1 MPVLES
7 SMVQRKSHRVKK
19 SVIRQEE
26 IKEAC
31 LKRGHSEEAGAD
43 TSGTKKVRTED
54 PAAVPAVKCEVSDEC
69 VLCGATIARDGRG
82 LASVRFHYAREH
94 YLPEG
99 GFEKYVVAGGQ
110 QCPYQPCTKRIIRKR
125 SEVLL
130 HVATQHQ
137 KLREVMEGD
146 GRLGVS
152 LVMDSL
158 YPREEVQGVARVKRE
173 EEPVLAREKEQD
185 DQKKEKVSV
194 KEPVVLQVKKEKE
207 IVSTQSVEME
217 DSENVDD
224 PSSDPVESNEAIANF
239 LAKLSTNQQKVD
251 VQKKSFHQK
260 NSPNPK
266 KFPETKIPN
275 KPIKSLQHK
284 RVPLP
289 VPAAAAVPVEEEAR
303 PAPRAAFPR
312 ITQLHTCLLCD
323 RKEGR
328 NLPSLELRYHYS
340 VCLYNRGWFAGVVE
354 PGEENTAE
362 DGTAIDEYG
371 KRWKY
376 QCPFPECE
384 KHRQGVKKPISFKEF
399 VIHMGMAHHLV
410 ERMLEMHLEEVPG
423 LATVLEEVVKERRE
437 KGEVVREM
445 PGLLREEIHTCLLCD
460 GKDQD
465 GGKDGLNLSL
475 KKEKRAVARYHYA
488 CCYYFTGVYLDL
500 YSPGERNIDSEGQPK
515 EVLGATVKY
524 TCDYEQCGQGRAG
537 TVKRQ
542 MGYKEFCIHMAAE
555 HGGLREVMEQDERE
569 EVRRLVE
576 KMF

>member
-19 SVIRQEE
+19 SVIQQEE
-26 IKEAC
+26 IKKAS
-31 LKRGHSEEAGAD
+31 LKRGHSEEAAPD
-43 TSGTKKVRTED
+43 TAGTKKVRGED
-54 PAAVPAVKCEVSDEC
+54 SAATVVKCEVSDEC
-69 VLCGATIARDGRG
+69 VLCGVTIARDGRG

-146 GRLGVS
+146 GRRGVG

-158 YPREEVQGVARVKRE
+158 YPREEVQGVARVKQE
-173 EEPVLAREKEQD
+173 KEKPVLAQEKEQD
-185 DQKKEKVSV
+185 GRKKEKVAV
-194 KEPVVLQVKKEKE
+194 KEPLVLQMKKEQE
-207 IVSTQSVEME
+207 IVLTQSVEME
-217 DSENVDD
+217 DSDNVDD

-239 LAKLSTNQQKVD
+239 LAKLSTNQEKVD
-251 VQKKSFHQK
+251 VQKKSSCQR

-266 KFPETKIPN
+266 KSPETKIVN
-275 KPIKSLQHK
+275 QPIKSLKHK
-284 RVPLP
+284 RAPP
-289 VPAAAAVPVEEEAR
+289 AAAVPAAGPAQSEAR

-340 VCLYNRGWFAGVVE
+340 VCLYNRGWFAGLLE

-362 DGTAIDEYG
+362 DGTAIDEFG

-384 KHRQGVKKPISFKEF
+384 KHRQGVKKPISFKEI

-410 ERMLEMHLEEVPG
+410 EKMLEMHLEEVPG

-437 KGEVVREM
+437 KGELVREM
-445 PGLLREEIHTCLLCD
+445 PDLLREEIHTCLLCK

-500 YSPGERNIDSEGQPK
+500 YSPGESNTDSEGQPK
-515 EVLGATVKY
+515 EVLGATHKY

-537 TVKRQ
+537 NVKRQ
-542 MGYKEFCIHMAAE
+542 MGYKEFCIHMGAE
-555 HGGLREVMEQDERE
+555 HGGLRKVMEQDERE
-569 EVRRLVE
+569 EVRRLVD